1 MGLRSNGHFQR
12 KNIFMI
18 KDGNQQVF
26 SSKNIHPS
34 RNIGLIMV
42 VKESNAPDIQYSQN
56 AQYS

>member
-34 RNIGLIMV
+34 RNIGLIIIDSL
-42 VKESNAPDIQYSQN
+42 KESNTSNVQYS
-56 AQYS
+56 